1 MEKKSR
7 LGRGLDALLS
17 GDDGQAAA
25 NTQSQ
30 VSVEAIEQSPFQ
42 PRKGFDD
49 DELSALRRQ
58 HQNPRHLTAV
68 GSATGRRASNSSP
81 ASDDCERRGP
91 PDWTRC
97 R

>member
-1 MEKKSR
+1 MDSAFRDLARGRNLMEKKSR

-30 VSVEAIEQSPFQ
+30 ISVGAIEQSPFQ

-49 DELSALRRQ
+49 DELSA
-58 HQNPRHLTAV
+58 P
-68 GSATGRRASNSSP
+68 
-81 ASDDCERRGP
+81 ER
-91 PDWTRC
+91 
-97 R
+97 